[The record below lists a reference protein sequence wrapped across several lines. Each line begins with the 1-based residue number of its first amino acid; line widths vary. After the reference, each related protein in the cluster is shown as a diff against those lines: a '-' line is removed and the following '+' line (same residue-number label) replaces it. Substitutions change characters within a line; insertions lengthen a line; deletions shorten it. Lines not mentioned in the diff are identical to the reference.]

1 MPRLSTLQM
10 MLLEE
15 LQSAPAKSI
24 TELASRV
31 GKLRPSVSRSL
42 KLLQQQALVT
52 YEDSEW
58 RATRPGQAEADRA
71 KQKLR
76 GMEAQLQRTFRALAP
91 RIPMPVIPTE
101 TFRTLATTF
110 SSRMESILSTTSE
123 LTRTNAFALSQI
135 HVSQSEAIRRA
146 IEPLTQSQIQSAA
159 LIKATMVTRLLPD
172 FASLMQ
178 TYNRHLANANRRQ
191 PCAPKP
197 LTVPYPRTPCGTA

>member
-58 RATRPGQAEADRA
+58 RTTRPGQAEADRA

-91 RIPMPVIPTE
+91 RIPMPVISSETWRRTLQR
-101 TFRTLATTF
+101 TFRA
-110 SSRMESILSTTSE
+110 SRMESILSTTKNGVHSVDY
-123 LTRTNAFALSQI
+123 Q
-135 HVSQSEAIRRA
+135 
-146 IEPLTQSQIQSAA
+146 
-159 LIKATMVTRLLPD
+159 
-172 FASLMQ
+172 
-178 TYNRHLANANRRQ
+178 
-191 PCAPKP
+191 
-197 LTVPYPRTPCGTA
+197 

>member
-1 MPRLSTLQM
+1 MPSAQQAGQGAVDGGVGLTQDERQLRRVDEGRPAESVEHLSFGQGHSSSVGDRATRWATVTCRCCLAACVTIVL
-10 MLLEE
+10 MLL
-15 LQSAPAKSI
+15 SGYAPTVNATDDAPRRASVSTGPSPI

-101 TFRTLATTF
+101 TFRTLATF
-110 SSRMESILSTTSE
+110 SLKNGVHSVDY
-123 LTRTNAFALSQI
+123 Q
-135 HVSQSEAIRRA
+135 
-146 IEPLTQSQIQSAA
+146 
-159 LIKATMVTRLLPD
+159 
-172 FASLMQ
+172 
-178 TYNRHLANANRRQ
+178 
-191 PCAPKP
+191 
-197 LTVPYPRTPCGTA
+197 